1 MSNKTVSTAEAV
13 VNILGGKSTA
23 SIQIAG
29 AANNYQEGD
38 HIRAAGDLAGA
49 LDTLSHLAGKSIPG
63 LKYIEINGII
73 NTFYEDLETYG
84 KPSDNV
90 LLDIIG
96 LGLST
101 AALTAATP
109 VLAIAFTAVG
119 VSLAVYSLVRP
130 EGGTYFSDLV
140 IDSFESL
147 EGIFS
152 YDPKPVEFIVD
163 TFPKDGTEDNRIRPE
178 GIEFD
183 DANQQCRIYSINGEV
198 MAIDTSRF
206 EVFVGNVNAE
216 GFVSEIRVNGTG
228 EDSANSVLMTF
239 DSTTGSI
246 IHSYITYGGELDNNI
261 YGGNGGDYLVG
272 GEGND
277 NLSGGDGDDQLFGDQ
292 TTPTGQGYTNQL
304 DGGAGNDILVGGN
317 ATDTIVGGEGDDLLT
332 GGKGNDSLY
341 GGLGNDT
348 YYYNSGD
355 GNDVIFD
362 GYGANKLVING
373 QEINELRQTSV
384 GSSIYKDQQG
394 NVYSFS
400 EEGILI
406 VSMSDSEGT
415 LTIEN
420 TSEIV
425 NDFGLVLKQFEEEVP
440 IADDSNTYVV
450 SDAAPIF
457 NIVNSKY
464 YFQAYAGR
472 EQIADYQF
480 VNDKQIIYDAALAVG
495 VATAGFETFYDTV
508 FEGGNLD
515 DLLTGSEQKDKIHG
529 MYGDDYIWGLGG
541 LDSLSGLSGSDH
553 IYGGEGNDFL
563 FANWR
568 SQIYNG
574 TLTLKEDVSI
584 YESDLFTENFLYG
597 GSGNDLLA
605 GENGIDTLI
614 GGTGEDLLVGGVGND
629 LLNGGADNDKI
640 YGDSEIIEKIVSGYT
655 QEGIYQSSTSYII
668 DEVES
673 DDSGTN
679 HDDVIN
685 GGEGDDRIWG
695 EVGNDV
701 ITGGDGLDRIYGD
714 SNSLDGTYH
723 GNDQIF
729 AGNGNDIV
737 IGGGGD
743 DLIYGEAGDDYING
757 DEIDENFSFSGGD
770 TIYGGLGN
778 DSIRAMGGDDTLYG
792 GDGTGLFA
800 DGADILEGGAGN
812 DHLFGEQGQ
821 DTLRGGAGDDIYY
834 YGLNGGLD
842 IIDNQGGGNDGV
854 LFIDGFTKEDL
865 YLLRIEDDLVVLV
878 NGTNDQ
884 GVAVK
889 WHFTNDDA
897 AISYIELANGEQI
910 AASEFESIIANGG
923 NIPDGVTTD
932 PDGGTTDPDG
942 GTTDPDGGA
951 PNIVLGSTGNDQLVG
966 SVGDDMIEGGAGNDH
981 LTGGRGNDT
990 FVFSAGDGQDTIN
1003 AFDWGNERRD
1013 VLQFGDGITEDQLA
1027 FNKVGEDL
1035 IITFGGNQDK
1045 VTVESWFTNRYY
1057 ELQAFEFA
1065 DGSSKSLIELTEA
1078 NPLISFGTN
1087 GDDVLSGH
1095 DGRDVLT
1102 GSQGADDITA
1112 GEGDDWLEG
1121 GEGNDRLTGGR
1132 GSDTYLFSKGD
1143 GQDIINAYDWSNG
1156 RHDVLQFGE
1165 GITEDQL
1172 SFEKNGENLVISLN
1186 GSEDKIIVENWYLN
1200 SYYNLQ
1206 EFIFDD
1212 GVSRDINDFN
1222 VSEGSANAANTLI
1235 DAMASFDSNSM
1246 GEAVGSTISSEPL
1259 TPILT
1264 TTTANI

>member
-1 MSNKTVSTAEAV
+1 M
-13 VNILGGKSTA
+13 
-23 SIQIAG
+23 
-29 AANNYQEGD
+29 
-38 HIRAAGDLAGA
+38 
-49 LDTLSHLAGKSIPG
+49 
-63 LKYIEINGII
+63 
-73 NTFYEDLETYG
+73 
-84 KPSDNV
+84 
-90 LLDIIG
+90 LLDIAG
-96 LGLST
+96 LGLAT
-101 AALTAATP
+101 AALAAATP
-109 VLAIAFTAVG
+109 ALAVAFTAVG
-119 VSLAVYSLVRP
+119 VGLAVYSLVRP

-206 EVFVGNVNAE
+206 EVLVGDVNAE

-228 EDSANSVLMTF
+228 ADSANSVLMTF
-239 DSTTGSI
+239 DSATGSM
-246 IHSYITYGGELDNNI
+246 IHSYTTYGGDSDNNI
-261 YGGNGGDYLVG
+261 YGGNGNDYLVG

-277 NLSGGDGDDQLFGDQ
+277 YLSGGDGDDQIFGDQ
-292 TTPTGQGYTNQL
+292 ATPTGEGYTNQL
-304 DGGAGNDILVGGN
+304 DGGAGNDTLVGGN
-317 ATDTIVGGEGDDLLT
+317 ATDIIVGGEGDDLLT

-373 QEINELRQTSV
+373 QEISELEQTSV

-425 NDFGLVLKQFEEEVP
+425 NDFGFVLNQFEEEAP
-440 IADDSNTYVV
+440 IADDSNTYVI
-450 SDAAPIF
+450 SDTAPLFDIF
-457 NIVNSKY
+457 DNKR
-464 YFQAYAGR
+464 YFQSYVGR
-472 EQIADYQF
+472 EQTAEYQF
-480 VNDKQIIYDAALAVG
+480 INDKEIIYDAA
-495 VATAGFETFYDTV
+495 VAEQISVAGFGILYDTV

-515 DLLTGSEQKDKIHG
+515 DQLTGSDQKNLING

-541 LDSLSGLSGSDH
+541 IDLLSGFSGSDH
-553 IYGGEGNDFL
+553 IYGGDGHDFL

-568 SQIYNG
+568 TQIYNG
-574 TLTLKEDVSI
+574 TVTLKEELSF
-584 YESDLFTENFLYG
+584 YESDLSTENFLYG
-597 GSGNDLLA
+597 GSGHDILA
-605 GENGIDTLI
+605 GEDGIDTLI
-614 GGTGEDLLVGGVGND
+614 GGTGEDLLVGGTGND

-640 YGDSEIIEKIVSGYT
+640 YGDSEIIENTVGGFT
-655 QEGIYQSSTSYII
+655 PGGVYQSGTNYIV

-673 DDSGTN
+673 DAGGVN
-679 HDDVIN
+679 HDDVID
-685 GGEGDDRIWG
+685 GGEGDDKIWG

-701 ITGGDGLDRIYGD
+701 ITGGDGADRIYGD
-714 SNSLDGTYH
+714 SNSLDGAYH
-723 GNDQIF
+723 GDDQIF

-737 IGGGGD
+737 YGGGGN
-743 DLIYGEAGDDYING
+743 DLIMGGAGDDYING
-757 DEIDENFSFSGGD
+757 DESNENFSFTGD
-770 TIYGGLGN
+770 DIIYGGLGN
-778 DSIRAMGGDDTLYG
+778 DSIQASGGDDTLYG
-792 GDGTGLFA
+792 GDGTGLLA

-834 YGLNGGLD
+834 YGVNGGLD
-842 IIDNQGGGNDGV
+842 IIDNKGGGNDGV

-865 YLLRIEDDLVVLV
+865 YLLRIEDDLVILV

-897 AISYIELANGEQI
+897 AISYIELASGEQI

-923 NIPDGVTTD
+923 NIPDGGTTDPDGGATDPDGGATD
-932 PDGGTTDPDG
+932 PDGGTTDPDDGTANLVLG
-942 GTTDPDGGA
+942 GTGDDQLTGSVGDDII
-951 PNIVLGSTGNDQLVG
+951 NGSTGNDY
-966 SVGDDMIEGGAGNDH
+966 
-981 LTGGRGNDT
+981 LTGGRGSDT
-990 FVFSAGDGQDTIN
+990 YLFSQGDGQDTIN
-1003 AFDWGNERRD
+1003 NYDWGNERRD
-1013 VLQFGDGITEDQLA
+1013 LLKFGDGITQEQLA
-1027 FNKVGEDL
+1027 FEKIGEAL
-1035 IITFGGNQDK
+1035 VITFSGSEDK
-1045 VTVESWFTNRYY
+1045 ITVESWFTNRYY
-1057 ELQAFEFA
+1057 ELQAFEFS
-1065 DGSSKSLIELTEA
+1065 DGSSKSFIELTQ
-1078 NPLISFGTN
+1078 NSPLISLGTV

-1095 DGRDVLT
+1095 DGRDIFS
-1102 GSQGADDITA
+1102 GGQGADDITA
-1112 GEGDDWLEG
+1112 GEGDDILEG

-1143 GQDIINAYDWSNG
+1143 GQDIINAYDWSTM

-1165 GITEDQL
+1165 GISEEQL
-1172 SFEKNGENLVISLN
+1172 TFEKTNDNLIISVD
-1186 GSEDKIIVENWYLN
+1186 GSDDKVTVESWYVN
-1200 SYYNLQ
+1200 RYYQLQ
-1206 EFIFDD
+1206 EFIFDG
-1212 GVSRDINDFN
+1212 GVSRVIGDFDVAEVEVN
-1222 VSEGSANAANTLI
+1222 SVDSLI
-1235 DAMASFDSNSM
+1235 DAMASFDSNTMSDVVSSS
-1246 GEAVGSTISSEPL
+1246 VGSERL
-1259 TPILT
+1259 TPVLT
-1264 TTTANI
+1264 ATSISL